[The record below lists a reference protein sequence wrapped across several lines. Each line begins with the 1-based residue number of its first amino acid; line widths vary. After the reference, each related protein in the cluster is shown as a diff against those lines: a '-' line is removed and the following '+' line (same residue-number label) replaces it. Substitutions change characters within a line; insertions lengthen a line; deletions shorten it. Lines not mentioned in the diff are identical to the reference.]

1 MRIVRIVKR
10 RVHSFLRRSMPARNF
25 NARSRFIYSNSR
37 ARPWLRAWLRPRLAL
52 RCANLALLDRIKEQC
67 RDTCRVRWIQDFARD
82 LLYGLRML
90 WDSPG
95 FTTVAVLTLAL
106 GIGAKTAIFSVVDAV
121 LLRSLPYPDPN
132 QLVRVF
138 DVPLNRPD
146 ALSAIS
152 SRDLSS
158 GSAVKGSCTSMRPG
172 RQVAVPRSTTLY
184 PAGTARPLPAPTKRP
199 LDTSTTALYTV
210 SLDRT
215 SSRAPH
221 RSAASPVA
229 LNANFVA
236 ATARIPN
243 VGFSWRIEVWNMP

>member
-1 MRIVRIVKR
+1 MEAPLFRCPPSHPERLKELYADCSIVKR

-106 GIGAKTAIFSVVDAV
+106 GIGANTAIFSIVDAGFCG
-121 LLRSLPYPDPN
+121 RFPIPIP
-132 QLVRVF
+132 
-138 DVPLNRPD
+138 
-146 ALSAIS
+146 IS
-152 SRDLSS
+152 SS
-158 GSAVKGSCTSMRPG
+158 GCSMFR
-172 RQVAVPRSTTLY
+172 
-184 PAGTARPLPAPTKRP
+184 
-199 LDTSTTALYTV
+199 
-210 SLDRT
+210 
-215 SSRAPH
+215 
-221 RSAASPVA
+221 
-229 LNANFVA
+229 
-236 ATARIPN
+236 
-243 VGFSWRIEVWNMP
+243 